1 MRWQNDKKVVVH
13 KTEMGIHKAVEKN
26 KATAINNDVVRC
38 RMTDINPNYQF
49 FCEQIDRQR
58 WLIDNAKKL
67 TEEERIKLWDNV
79 RNKLMADVEL
89 DELYYSVKKRMVA
102 E

>member
-1 MRWQNDKKVVVH
+1 MTDL
-13 KTEMGIHKAVEKN
+13 
-26 KATAINNDVVRC
+26 
-38 RMTDINPNYQF
+38 TDINPNYIKPHYKF

-58 WLIDNAKKL
+58 WLIDNTKKL
-67 TEEERIKLWDNV
+67 TEEERIKLWDNM

-89 DELYYSVKKRMVA
+89 DELYYEVQKRVVA